1 MTASMAVVHCSSDK
15 DQIPPP
21 GSLPGRTLES
31 PTSWHHTP
39 LTAVLAGDCG
49 PTICLPGITAPPG
62 TTLSLHSTKSMRSE
76 NASVGGMSKST
87 LAAVQSQCQSSVT
100 AWLRSI
106 AVPDPRLP
114 VGIQAP
120 PRTHPVKASVIL
132 SAEDGVTP
140 PVLLSGR

>member
-1 MTASMAVVHCSSDK
+1 MAVAHCSSDK

-49 PTICLPGITAPPG
+49 PTVCLPGITAPPG
-62 TTLSLHSTKSMRSE
+62 TTLSLHSTKSD
-76 NASVGGMSKST
+76 NTSVGGMNEYT
-87 LAAVQSQCQSSVT
+87 LVAVQSQCQSSVT
-100 AWLRSI
+100 ARLRSI

-120 PRTHPVKASVIL
+120 RRTHRTKASVIL